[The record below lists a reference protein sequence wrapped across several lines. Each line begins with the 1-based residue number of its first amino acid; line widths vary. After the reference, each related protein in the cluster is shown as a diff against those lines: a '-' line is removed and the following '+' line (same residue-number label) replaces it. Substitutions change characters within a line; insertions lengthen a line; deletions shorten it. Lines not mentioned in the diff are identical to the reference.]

1 MRPFAAIVLAGA
13 LLLTACERRTAAP
26 AENAI
31 AAATPLDGGA
41 LYVQHCASCHMAD
54 GSGVP
59 NLQPSLR
66 DSAIVAGDEKLL
78 IQVLLRGPAVALPAN
93 RERYG
98 NTMADFSLLTDAEI
112 AAVLNYTRHTV
123 KGRDATI
130 TEAMVASE
138 RAGP

>member
-1 MRPFAAIVLAGA
+1 
-13 LLLTACERRTAAP
+13 
-26 AENAI
+26 
-31 AAATPLDGGA
+31 
-41 LYVQHCASCHMAD
+41 MAD